1 MEEDDHS
8 PEKRRRKL
16 VEESMAEVDDER
28 IHAEQRAEDL
38 LERIDSERRFTKQ
51 EIMPGGWAP
60 MYGAKLGYY
69 GDQIPWVADPGMRY
83 RDSRARVLIWLV
95 FALMMVVVGVTVVGL
110 ILLQ

>member
-1 MEEDDHS
+1 
-8 PEKRRRKL
+8 
-16 VEESMAEVDDER
+16 
-28 IHAEQRAEDL
+28 
-38 LERIDSERRFTKQ
+38 
-51 EIMPGGWAP
+51 